1 MAESNS
7 FPGDLAECHRLMAQQ
22 QALLVVL
29 DQQATEQQQYNEQQ
43 QQYNEQ
49 RQRYADL
56 EKVLDGTTQ
65 DLDQL
70 REDHRKALDELRLFR
85 RWVYG
90 SRHER
95 HVADPRQQH
104 LFEMSSLF

>member
-1 MAESNS
+1 MAESLI

-22 QALLVVL
+22 QALFAVMEQQHAEQEQRHSDLKQVL
-29 DQQATEQQQYNEQQ
+29 DRTA
-43 QQYNEQ
+43 
-49 RQRYADL
+49 
-56 EKVLDGTTQ
+56 K

-70 REDHRKALDELRLFR
+70 REDHQKAIDELRLFR

-95 HVADPRQQH
+95 HVADSRQQH